1 MLAWSRSVV
10 ATVAALLPVVFAC
23 GGDDPRPNVI
33 LIVSDTL
40 RADAIDCRRKA
51 DATPALCALADRGVR
66 FEAAYAGAPW
76 TFPSVVTIFTGNH
89 ASTYGQPPT
98 RANANGEEPTIRVPD
113 EETLL
118 AEALTA
124 RGYDAARFVEAG
136 VGTFN
141 NVFQGLPEP
150 DFDPE
155 QALRTLALH
164 APPEA
169 KDAALNRYPMFL
181 GALQYLSQ
189 IPEDRPFFLVVWIR
203 DPHAPYDPPPKY
215 LKRLLTLK
223 VRFPQKIRYYTG
235 LGHWDR
241 PDLGLRKL
249 REEAPYEPL
258 ELALLQRLYR
268 MEVESVDERV
278 GILLELLR
286 FRGFEDD
293 TVIAFTSDHGEEFLE
308 HGRFLHG
315 HTLYEEQLRVPLIL
329 AGPGLPRGRVSRE
342 RVSLIDLMPT
352 LRNLLHID
360 SIDDVQ
366 GRSLLPLLQN
376 GTAKRDRTIF
386 AGSALNPRAGD
397 ALIENRFKL
406 IVATSGDVELY
417 DLGRDPHEQ
426 TNIAA
431 DRPRIVLRM
440 RPRLEAL
447 RKENAERHRVNLAR
461 SGEQE
466 LRESAERTRE
476 QLEELG
482 YLR

>member
-10 ATVAALLPVVFAC
+10 ATAAAVLPAVFAC
-23 GGDDPRPNVI
+23 SGHDPRPNVI

-40 RADAIDCRRKA
+40 RTDAIDCERRAK
-51 DATPALCALADRGVR
+51 ATPSLCALADRGVR

-98 RANANGEEPTIRVPD
+98 RANADGDEPTLRVPD
-113 EETLL
+113 EEVLL
-118 AEALTA
+118 AEELRA
-124 RGYDAARFVEAG
+124 RGYDAARFIEAG

-155 QALRTLALH
+155 QTLRALALD
-164 APPEA
+164 APPNAES
-169 KDAALNRYPMFL
+169 AALNRYPMFL
-181 GALQYLSQ
+181 GALQYLSRV
-189 IPEDRPFFLVVWIR
+189 PADRPFFLVVWIR

-215 LKRLLTLK
+215 LNGLLSTR
-223 VRFPQKIRYYTG
+223 VPYPQTIGYYTH
-235 LGHWDR
+235 LGHWNR

-268 MEVESVDERV
+268 LEVESVDERV
-278 GILLELLR
+278 GILLERLR
-286 FRGFEDD
+286 FRGFEND
-293 TVIAFTSDHGEEFLE
+293 TIIAFTSDHGEEFME

-329 AGPGLPRGRVSRE
+329 AGPGIPRGAVLRARVSH
-342 RVSLIDLMPT
+342 LDLMPT
-352 LRNLLHID
+352 LRDLLRID
-360 SIDDVQ
+360 SVTDVQ
-366 GRSLLPLLQN
+366 GRSLLPLLAE
-376 GTAKRDRTIF
+376 GSAKHDRVIF
-386 AGSALNPRAGD
+386 AGSALNPRVGV

-406 IVATSGDVELY
+406 IVSTSGDAELY
-417 DLGRDPHEQ
+417 DLGRDPLEQ
-426 TNIAA
+426 TNIAT
-431 DRPRIVLRM
+431 DRPGIVARM
-440 RPRLEAL
+440 RPKLEAV
-447 RKENAERHRVNLAR
+447 RVENAERLRVNLAL
-461 SGEQE
+461 SGEYA
-466 LRESAERTRE
+466 LRESAERTRA